1 MFYPRI
7 INGVAYINLPEL
19 YLKLKY
25 VKLSTV
31 NDLQDNLE

>member
-25 VKLSTV
+25 VKLSRV
-31 NDLQDNLE
+31 DGLPDDLE